1 MPRETGR
8 RRQNVDDDDS
18 SSEEEQTINTT
29 TTVQQ
34 PPAAAA
40 PEPVSAPVAPAR
52 ARAKAPAAAVV
63 KPPTLP
69 AHADPANGAAA
80 AAATDSVPAAAKE
93 SGDEEDEDDAEDEEE
108 EEAVKAPVLT
118 AAQDAAHKE
127 IASEVEALD
136 YDTLTY
142 AALLALMK
150 KATRPVLEELMAQR
164 EQQVETNIQQQQN
177 QRVERFLD
185 VAASPTAAAA
195 DAADEDAVEG
205 YRYNTMLT
213 RLFDALNRNN
223 EGSAMTERNQLPVPI
238 LERMG
243 KKKTVIANFGRICE
257 AFHRPMEDVKDFI
270 EKELSIRG
278 NLDSN
283 NALILKFEIRK
294 QTDFDRVLIK
304 YLDEY
309 VKCNLCHRIDTT
321 LTKDGRRL
329 ELRCNVCTATRTV
342 TAAGS
347 ATFSAQIEKRSRQR
361 AAMTL

>member
-8 RRQNVDDDDS
+8 RRRNADDDES
-18 SSEEEQTINTT
+18 SSEEDQQQQTI
-29 TTVQQ
+29 Q
-34 PPAAAA
+34 PQEPAAAVA
-40 PEPVSAPVAPAR
+40 PPAVAAPVAPTR

-63 KPPTLP
+63 KPVHVDTSAAANSNVTTP
-69 AHADPANGAAA
+69 APVAAKPADDKYDESEEAAQAVLSSTNASSAAA
-80 AAATDSVPAAAKE
+80 AAGSDVASRLETINY
-93 SGDEEDEDDAEDEEE
+93 DE
-108 EEAVKAPVLT
+108 
-118 AAQDAAHKE
+118 
-127 IASEVEALD
+127 
-136 YDTLTY
+136 LTY
-142 AALLALMK
+142 AALLELMK
-150 KATRPVLEELMAQR
+150 QASRPVLEELMAQR
-164 EQQVETNIQQQQN
+164 EQQVETDLLQQQT

-185 VAASPTAAAA
+185 VATTTATTEANASGEDDTA
-195 DAADEDAVEG
+195 EG
-205 YRYNTMLT
+205 YRYNAMLT
-213 RLFDALNRNN
+213 RLFEALNRNN

-309 VKCNLCHRIDTT
+309 VKCNSCHRIDTT

>member
-8 RRQNVDDDDS
+8 RRRNADDDDS
-18 SSEEEQTINTT
+18 SSSEEENNTT
-29 TTVQQ
+29 QQQQQQQQSVQE
-34 PPAAAA
+34 PAAVTAPAA
-40 PEPVSAPVAPAR
+40 PTRV
-52 ARAKAPAAAVV
+52 RAKAPPAALV
-63 KPPTLP
+63 KPPTMP
-69 AHADPANGAAA
+69 AVHADPSNAAAAHNSVVAPAPVPAADGRSSSADEAETSAAGAAA
-80 AAATDSVPAAAKE
+80 ASAGAKDLATQLE
-93 SGDEEDEDDAEDEEE
+93 S
-108 EEAVKAPVLT
+108 
-118 AAQDAAHKE
+118 
-127 IASEVEALD
+127 LD
-136 YDTLTY
+136 YDTMTY
-142 AALLALMK
+142 AALLNLMK
-150 KATRPVLEELMAQR
+150 QVSRPVLEELMVQR
-164 EQQVETNIQQQQN
+164 EQQVEMSIQQQQS

-185 VAASPTAAAA
+185 VAASSGEATAAASG
-195 DAADEDAVEG
+195 EDDSSEG
-205 YRYNTMLT
+205 YRYNAMLT
-213 RLFDALNRNN
+213 RLFEALNRNN
-223 EGSAMTERNQLPVPI
+223 EGSAMMERNQLPVPI

-309 VKCNLCHRIDTT
+309 VKCNSCHRIDTT